1 LFFAFS
7 IKIPLFPFHILLSEA
22 RVEAPT
28 SGSILLAS
36 LLLKL
41 GGYGII
47 KFLIG
52 LFPAISYY
60 YSPYIVLF
68 ALLKVIFSSLTAI
81 RQLDF
86 KRPIA
91 YPSVAHINYVVIGL
105 FNTPN
110 YSISSGVLLMISHG
124 IIAAALFVIVGIL
137 YERRGTRHIRY
148 YSGLITLM
156 PIFSMFFII
165 FSFSNMSFPGLGNF
179 PGELLILMGIVDYS
193 FSLAIIVSV
202 GLFLTGVY
210 SIWLLNRILFGTYT
224 TYKHNNSYL
233 DINFREFTVLLALLL
248 INLIIGC

>member
-1 LFFAFS
+1 
-7 IKIPLFPFHILLSEA
+7 
-22 RVEAPT
+22 
-28 SGSILLAS
+28 
-36 LLLKL
+36 
-41 GGYGII
+41 
-47 KFLIG
+47 
-52 LFPAISYY
+52 
-60 YSPYIVLF
+60 LF
-68 ALLKVIFSSLTAI
+68 ALLGVIFSSLTAI

-86 KRPIA
+86 KRLIA
-91 YPSVAHINYVVIGL
+91 YSSVAHMNYVVIGL
-105 FNTPN
+105 FNTLN
-110 YSISSGVLLMISHG
+110 YSISGGVLLMISHG
-124 IIAAALFVIVGIL
+124 IISAALFVIVGIL
-137 YERRGTRHIRY
+137 YERHGTRHIRY